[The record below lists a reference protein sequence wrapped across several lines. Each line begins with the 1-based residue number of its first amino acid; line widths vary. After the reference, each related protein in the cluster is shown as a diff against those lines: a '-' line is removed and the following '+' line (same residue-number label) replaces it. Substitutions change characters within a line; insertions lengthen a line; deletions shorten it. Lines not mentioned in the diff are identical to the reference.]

1 MAVYSNSK
9 QFTNTSYGNY
19 THYVSMTYTQNVIDN
34 YTNVSNLVA
43 KLQNRTPN
51 LSFPYGTLTGTITIY
66 KWQDNNWVLQFSDG
80 ISSSVNLNTSDII
93 ILKNI
98 YPNTNIYHN
107 DDGSC
112 RIKIVYT
119 TAMSGV
125 VAGPDGT
132 STFEFDLPKIPRN
145 SSLNSVTDLISN
157 STSSFDVENNN
168 FKLNIT
174 KNVATYYDK
183 LVVSV
188 KKSDDSLVDLVE
200 LNDVINEN
208 EISLNDY
215 KNVIYENSIDTALPI
230 IRFSI
235 YTYTDETMETQIGS
249 VSYKELTG
257 IINSVPIINGF
268 SYEDSNNTTLSKTGN
283 NQTFIKYYSTLTLS
297 DFDFEAQNSAT
308 ITNIN
313 VNGNVFA
320 YTDNMVVNIS
330 NYDLDYVSVYAID
343 SRGLTSAE
351 YKIVLNVKNYF
362 NMIKNESSYARTG
375 YTDECIFKFRGQFF
389 NDTFGA
395 ENNSLVI
402 NYRYKNVLAS
412 EDGWRTGTS
421 TITPTLN
428 NNEFTF
434 DGALKGD
441 NDTGFSVT
449 NSFDVEIVVS
459 DAFSSVSYK
468 YQVISGIPAI
478 DVYKSKLGLCKNY
491 DETST
496 HDIEGTDANFE
507 SLFINNKEVGLKED
521 IQEIYSINEI
531 KTNKVWINKKPI
543 YRTVVEYNKA
553 SNGEINVELNNFGIK
568 DVEDIWLNHNS
579 FVVSNYGERKPVNN
593 FESTSAYSWC
603 GFPTTTKMRLSS
615 NSQYL
620 NGSWILII
628 EYTKTTD

>member
-9 QFTNTSYGNY
+9 QFTNTSNGNY

-51 LSFPYGTLTGTITIY
+51 LSFPYGTVTGTISIY
-66 KWQDNNWVLQFSDG
+66 KYENEKWVLQYSNG
-80 ISSSVNLNTSDII
+80 ISSNVNLNTSNII
-93 ILKNI
+93 TLKDVS
-98 YPNTNIYHN
+98 PNVKIYHN
-107 DDGSC
+107 NDGTC
-112 RIKIVYT
+112 KLKIVYT

-215 KNVIYENSIDTALPI
+215 KSVIYENSIDTALPI

-268 SYEDSNNTTLSKTGN
+268 SYKDSNNTTLSKTGN
-283 NQTFIKYYSTLTLS
+283 NQIFIKYYSTLTLS
-297 DFDFEAQNSAT
+297 DFNFEAKNSAT
-308 ITNIN
+308 ITNVN
-313 VNGNVFA
+313 VNGNIFA

-351 YKIVLNVKNYF
+351 YKIALNVKNYF
-362 NMIKNESSYARTG
+362 NMIKNESSYTRIG

-412 EDGWRTGTS
+412 EDEWQTGTS
-421 TITPTLN
+421 TIIPTLN
-428 NNEFTF
+428 GNEFVF
-434 DGALKGD
+434 DGVIKGD
-441 NDTGFSVT
+441 NNAGFSVN

-459 DAFSSVSYK
+459 DAFSSVPYK

-496 HDIEGTDANFE
+496 HDIEGTNANFE
-507 SLFINNKEVGLKED
+507 SLYVNDKEVGLKKD
-521 IQEIYSINEI
+521 IEIIYSYNET
-531 KTNKVWINKKPI
+531 KTNKIWLDGKPI
-543 YRTVVEYNKA
+543 YRKTFYSTSKEQNFNIPHGVSIDTVVAIDGYYRMWNTTWFRLGCVYYLGNLEYLTALRVSGENIEVNLGGWINRN
-553 SNGEINVELNNFGIK
+553 SNMITHVTL
-568 DVEDIWLNHNS
+568 
-579 FVVSNYGERKPVNN
+579 
-593 FESTSAYSWC
+593 
-603 GFPTTTKMRLSS
+603 
-615 NSQYL
+615 
-620 NGSWILII
+620 